1 MTDAP
6 IRHNAATARKWT
18 LSFSSYFRPPRRI
31 KRFSSEERGIFL
43 PGNWGYLT
51 SSFWEEKNS
60 FARRM
65 IYIYRL
71 SDIDILVY
79 YSKENFFKVR
89 NVNVNKYSNLII
101 INHDNRWLLHGN
113 LSLKNKSK
121 RKCKTSHR
129 RLIREIYSHV
139 RNKHKKEI
147 NLGKKYWR
155 TSCALIKQDPSPL
168 ILLSIGRIDLMVER
182 FQRSRGNIFSLHD
195 SRRSWYGFEGRR
207 WAKENIGH
215 ASMNWKKEKSKRGDN
230 KVWRNNQTAKKWKEG
245 TIVLFFSSFP
255 RKF

>member
-1 MTDAP
+1 MGP
-6 IRHNAATARKWT
+6 RHLLRG
-18 LSFSSYFRPPRRI
+18 RRI
-31 KRFSSEERGIFL
+31 AEVGGGFFCGALKGRDFSEGLVAINDGCPDPAQCRHRTEVDTLFLFLLPPASPHKTEERGIFL

-147 NLGKKYWR
+147 NLGEKYWR

-195 SRRSWYGFEGRR
+195 SRRS
-207 WAKENIGH
+207 
-215 ASMNWKKEKSKRGDN
+215 
-230 KVWRNNQTAKKWKEG
+230 
-245 TIVLFFSSFP
+245 
-255 RKF
+255 